1 LIEAKGFV
9 YDDLHGV
16 GSDRLSGRYVAAG
29 REGNVVDG
37 LTLLTV
43 RNLNSIKEKLRKVLI
58 SVVVV
63 EKRQKKTEER
73 RMWNSRA
80 LLGIVGTVL

>member
-43 RNLNSIKEKLRKVLI
+43 RNLNSIKVKL
-58 SVVVV
+58 
-63 EKRQKKTEER
+63 E
-73 RMWNSRA
+73 
-80 LLGIVGTVL
+80 

>member
-1 LIEAKGFV
+1 LAAIGTRKPENPPSTNHRHNNNNKELLYIKKNCLIEAKGFV

-43 RNLNSIKEKLRKVLI
+43 RNLNSIKEKL
-58 SVVVV
+58 
-63 EKRQKKTEER
+63 E
-73 RMWNSRA
+73 
-80 LLGIVGTVL
+80 